1 MAYCNSDHLE
11 QKWFMWLLASA
22 TPELEPFRTRGIL
35 LSKPDIHVH
44 KDGIPLYKNN
54 MPLFDPGSPLKHH
67 CLALETPVYFSTCDG
82 QIVDFFIIQHEAR
95 IVNTSSLKSLLDE
108 FQIDTDNAPPSA
120 VADIVDAGYILEIP
134 EQQAWH
140 ELLFDIKQMCSGIAQ
155 KFKPNGEEEHL
166 ELIHEALLQVLQKLK
181 NKKLRYIP
189 GKAPV
194 FNLLTTTIYR
204 CLYSVMN
211 KRKHIKEGQYKLGA
225 AIQNGR
231 APSNCRSFR
240 INRQGLD

>member
-1 MAYCNSDHLE
+1 MAYCNSDLLE
-11 QKWFMWLLASA
+11 LKWYMWLLASA
-22 TPELEPFRTRGIL
+22 TPELEPFRSRGL
-35 LSKPDIHVH
+35 LYSKPDIHVH
-44 KDGIPLYKNN
+44 KEGVPLYKNDR
-54 MPLFDPGSPLKHH
+54 PLFDPSSPLKHH
-67 CLALETPVYFSTCDG
+67 CLALDTPVYFSTCDG
-82 QIVDFFIIQHEAR
+82 QIVDFLIIQHTAR
-95 IVNTSSLKSLLDE
+95 VVNTASLKSLLDE
-108 FQIDTDNAPPSA
+108 FPLASQKPSERTVA
-120 VADIVDAGYILEIP
+120 VLLEKEYTAEVP
-134 EQQAWH
+134 EQEAWH

-181 NKKLRYIP
+181 NKKLRYMP

>member
-1 MAYCNSDHLE
+1 MAYCNSDLLE
-11 QKWFMWLLASA
+11 QKWFTWLLASA
-22 TPELEPFRTRGIL
+22 TPELEPFRNHGL
-35 LSKPDIHVH
+35 LFSKPDIHVH
-44 KDGIPLYKNN
+44 KDGVALYKNGK
-54 MPLFDPGSPLKHH
+54 PLFDPSSPLKHH
-67 CLALETPVYFSTCDG
+67 CLPFETPVYFSTCDG
-82 QIVDFFIIQHEAR
+82 EIVDFFIIQHSVR
-95 IVNTSSLKSLLDE
+95 FVNTASLKSLSE
-108 FQIDTDNAPPSA
+108 AFPIIGKPSEKI
-120 VADIVDAGYILEIP
+120 VAELEQEEYIQEIP
-134 EQQAWH
+134 EQEAWH
-140 ELLFDIKQMCSGIAQ
+140 ALLFDIKQMCSGIAQ

-181 NKKLRYIP
+181 NKKLKYMP

-231 APSNCRSFR
+231 APANCRSFR
-240 INRQGLD
+240 INKQGLD